1 MNISKD
7 IEAENKPQRIFLIN
21 QQAHR
26 LSANT
31 TAWAVMHV
39 LWSGE
44 RGGQLSVLD
53 RETGS

>member
-1 MNISKD
+1 MNISKY
-7 IEAENKPQRIFLIN
+7 IEAENKPQGIFLIN

-26 LSANT
+26 LSANA

-44 RGGQLSVLD
+44 RGGQSSVLD
-53 RETGS
+53 RKTGS